1 MQRELTPFTHIVEFT
16 SGIPTGAFTYSLYDD
31 EGNIVD
37 SIEDVEISLGIGA
50 ISARIDIPAASNTVS
65 KPYFETRLI
74 TWTYP
79 TASGTV
85 NGSISYVIQKAI
97 PFPATPEG
105 VRQLLGITASEVPD
119 DRIDILG
126 AYLAFRKPMTDPDAA
141 LLPYL
146 TSGDETAYLI
156 TRAIEALAALE
167 TLPSLQIALAKR
179 FDSGTNSY
187 ERWTKIDWQMLE
199 DRLIGY
205 VQEAIIIIDPTLE
218 FAVSPIFVLSTRTD
232 PLTGA

>member
-1 MQRELTPFTHIVEFT
+1 MQRELTPFTHIVEFA
-16 SGIPTGAFTYSLYDD
+16 SGAPTGAFSYSLYDD

-37 SIEDVEISLGIGA
+37 GIEDIVVSLGIGT
-50 ISARIDIPAASNTVS
+50 ISARIDIPAISNTVS
-65 KPYFETRLI
+65 KPLFETRTI

-105 VRQLLGITASEVPD
+105 VRQLLGVTDAEIPD
-119 DRIDILG
+119 DRIDLLG
-126 AYLAFRKPMTDPDAA
+126 AYLKFREPFSDPDTS
-141 LLPYL
+141 LVPFYI
-146 TSGDETAYLI
+146 SGDEDAYKI

-167 TLPSLQIALAKR
+167 VLPTLQIALASR

-187 ERWTKIDWQMLE
+187 ERWNKIDWDGIAEKLM
-199 DRLIGY
+199 GY
-205 VQEAIIIIDPTLE
+205 VQAAIVIVEPTLE
-218 FAVSPIFVLSTRTD
+218 FAISPIFVLSTRTD
-232 PLTGA
+232 PLTGT